1 MKRTLKKCNTLK
13 GDSPFGAP
21 SDDTARK
28 LEKRS
33 ETQFPAMRLVKLELE
48 IFRYG
53 FGFFALVC
61 FVKAAARLFAALAV
75 TDPHHLGWQPRTCS
89 TTASLPPGIVVP
101 INYKSG
107 EEQRLFLFRSDGRSC
122 APLYDLQ
129 SGVRKPRY
137 KNITPAADR
146 RYWINMQEPEFI
158 HRLHDADW
166 VRACGG
172 RREGTVSFVRS
183 VLVRPRMW

>member
-61 FVKAAARLFAALAV
+61 FVKAAARLFAALAP
-75 TDPHHLGWQPRTCS
+75 TRT
-89 TTASLPPGIVVP
+89 T
-101 INYKSG
+101 
-107 EEQRLFLFRSDGRSC
+107 
-122 APLYDLQ
+122 
-129 SGVRKPRY
+129 
-137 KNITPAADR
+137 
-146 RYWINMQEPEFI
+146 
-158 HRLHDADW
+158 
-166 VRACGG
+166 
-172 RREGTVSFVRS
+172 
-183 VLVRPRMW
+183 

>member
-53 FGFFALVC
+53 FGFFGFGVFC
-61 FVKAAARLFAALAV
+61 KGGSPAV
-75 TDPHHLGWQPRTCS
+75 RSTCCHRP
-89 TTASLPPGIVVP
+89 APPG
-101 INYKSG
+101 
-107 EEQRLFLFRSDGRSC
+107 L
-122 APLYDLQ
+122 A
-129 SGVRKPRY
+129 
-137 KNITPAADR
+137 T
-146 RYWINMQEPEFI
+146 
-158 HRLHDADW
+158 
-166 VRACGG
+166 
-172 RREGTVSFVRS
+172 
-183 VLVRPRMW
+183 